1 MWGDVQSPIQALYV
15 AETDAT
21 GKMTKSWSMPGSR
34 QPNKVQVNGVLA
46 MLDKAHLAVKGE
58 FSDGQLTMPDGTVL
72 SSPKFSDGTNRNFA
86 INQGSDVDTRIQL
99 V

>member
-1 MWGDVQSPIQALYV
+1 
-15 AETDAT
+15 
-21 GKMTKSWSMPGSR
+21 MTKSWSMPGSGLACTLTGSHACGSR

-72 SSPKFSDGTNRNFA
+72 SSPKFSDGDEPEFCHQPRF
-86 INQGSDVDTRIQL
+86 RC
-99 V
+99 